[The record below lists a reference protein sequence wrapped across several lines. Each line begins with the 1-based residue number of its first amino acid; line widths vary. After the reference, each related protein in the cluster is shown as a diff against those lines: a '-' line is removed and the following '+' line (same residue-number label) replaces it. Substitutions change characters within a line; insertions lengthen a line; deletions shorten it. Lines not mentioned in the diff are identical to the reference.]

1 MQLQHIHDF
10 DAYFRLNEAVDSA
23 ARDKVRGAITLIL
36 VNLPFFASILIR
48 LWVFEDKSCKTMYTN
63 GKSIAYNP
71 EFVKSLRAGEVAWV
85 LVHEIMHNVLL
96 HFSRMRPNAKLWNI
110 ATDYAINLLIEKV
123 SDDTKAAERFS
134 MPKGGLFDPKYKD
147 MSADA
152 IYDYLEKNPQ
162 QQPKDSSFNNF
173 GEVNGDS
180 VEIDADSVVQQGDTG
195 NLNDDDEDGEGGGG
209 EGEEGDEKDGQ
220 GKGKG
225 KEGQEDENGKPAKP
239 VPGGKKPGK
248 IMIPRATEADI
259 QSAVSQ
265 GLSKASQAI
274 RRYYDLMFKSQIDW
288 KKELKKY
295 IQQIFDKI
303 KYKLPYR
310 RFAHTGTYLTGP
322 VKGGEAVDCIVVAID
337 TSGSIDA
344 EMINE
349 FLTEVAGMI
358 AAYKIENLHVI
369 SIDDKLRTVNK
380 FKSPRD
386 LKSLKVD
393 IKGGGGTDF
402 IPAFDYVEDE
412 LRKKFTVLIYITDA
426 MGTFPTPAPA
436 YQNKVIWCVKGDGKV
451 PFGKRV
457 QLGD

>member
-10 DAYFRLNEAVDSA
+10 DAYFRLNEALDA
-23 ARDKVRGAITLIL
+23 EARDKVRGAITLIL

-48 LWVFEDKSCKTMYTN
+48 LWVFEDKNCKTMYTN
-63 GKSIAYNP
+63 GKSIAYSP
-71 EFVKSLRAGEVAWV
+71 DFVKSLKAGEVAWV

-96 HFSRMRPNAKLWNI
+96 HFSRTRPNAKLWNI

-123 SDDTKAAERFS
+123 SDDTKAAERFT

-152 IYDYLEKNPQ
+152 IYDYLEQNPQ
-162 QQPKDSSFNNF
+162 QQPKQGSFNNF
-173 GEVNGDS
+173 GEVGGDTM
-180 VEIDADSVVQQGDTG
+180 EIDPDSVVQAGDTG
-195 NLNDDDEDGEGGGG
+195 NLNDDADGDGEGD
-209 EGEEGDEKDGQ
+209 EGDEQD

-225 KEGQEDENGKPAKP
+225 KGQDGEEDPNGKPAKP

-248 IMIPRATEADI
+248 IVIGKATEAEM
-259 QSAVSQ
+259 QNAVSQ
-265 GLSKASQAI
+265 GLSKASSAI
-274 RRYYDLMFKSQIDW
+274 RRYYDLMFKPQIDW

-322 VKGGEAVDCIVVAID
+322 VKGGESIDSVVVAID

-358 AAYKIENLHVI
+358 AAYKLENLVVI
-369 SIDDKLRTVNK
+369 SIDDKIRTVNK

-386 LKSLKVD
+386 LKTLKVD

-402 IPAFDYVEDE
+402 IPVFDYIEDVM
-412 LRKKFTVLIYITDA
+412 RKKFSVLIYITDA
-426 MGTFPTPAPA
+426 MGSFPTPAPA
-436 YQNKVIWCVKGDGKV
+436 YANKVIWCVKGTGSV